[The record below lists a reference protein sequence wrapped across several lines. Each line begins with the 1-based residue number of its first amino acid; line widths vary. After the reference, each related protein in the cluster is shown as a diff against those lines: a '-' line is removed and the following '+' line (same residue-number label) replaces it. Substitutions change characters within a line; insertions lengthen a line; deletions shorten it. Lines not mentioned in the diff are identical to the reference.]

1 MAGEVI
7 SAWSWKRAMIVETSN
22 GRGKEQWSRRRAM
35 IFVGDDCDF
44 LSSLYIPCK
53 TLVCKQQQL
62 YVRDGW

>member
-35 IFVGDDCDF
+35 IF
-44 LSSLYIPCK
+44 L
-53 TLVCKQQQL
+53 LVMIVTFNHCFIFNL
-62 YVRDGW
+62 RP

>member
-44 LSSLYIPCK
+44 NHHFIFN
-53 TLVCKQQQL
+53 
-62 YVRDGW
+62 VRL